1 KLEKERAETALKTSQ
16 ARNRLI
22 TSMSILVLLVLA
34 MGFVGFYFRQRAKQL
49 AQENSRAAFEATV
62 ETEAELSRRLHDD
75 FGAGLNQAML
85 MVQGK
90 NESNKVLDV
99 LDKLYNQSRNFSRE
113 LNEVDTGVN
122 FKDVFMEM
130 LRFRTQAPTNLLLK
144 GFKDVDWN
152 DMAPQSKEV
161 LFKVLQELM
170 INMGKHSKASLVTIG
185 FKKDDGKLK
194 VEYSDNGVGAAASD
208 LKAKNG
214 LRNTEKRIEAIKGTI
229 IFDSGKHGG
238 FRAKMVFP
246 Y

>member
-1 KLEKERAETALKTSQ
+1 DVIAFMMELQPDDLSLRDRYIFLQDSLYLEELKVKTQFAKYKYDDMQNRESILKLEKERAETALKTSQ

-99 LDKLYNQSRNFSRE
+99 LYKLYKQSRNFSRE

-144 GFKDVDWN
+144 GFKDMDWN
-152 DMAPQSKEV
+152 AMAPQSKEV

-185 FKKDDGKLK
+185 SKK
-194 VEYSDNGVGAAASD
+194 E
-208 LKAKNG
+208 
-214 LRNTEKRIEAIKGTI
+214 
-229 IFDSGKHGG
+229 
-238 FRAKMVFP
+238 
-246 Y
+246 